1 MAEPAGHGG
10 ELFHGLPS
18 CTLTLSDGD
27 SLRVLRHGAQVVSWI
42 AAGRE
47 RLYLS
52 PRSKFDGQSAIR
64 GGVPICFPQF
74 NQRGALP
81 RHGFARKLP
90 WQADPVQAGP
100 DLVQLT
106 LRLGDSAATRQFWP
120 QAFEATLALE
130 LRPGSLQL
138 TLGVHNTDTVPLS
151 FSGALHTYLAVADI
165 AATQLAGLEGQ
176 AEWDALSDRQAHATG
191 PLCFEG
197 EFDRVY
203 AAAPRA
209 LLLRDGAQQLVIA
222 QSASWAETVVW
233 NPGAEQ
239 GARLADLPADG
250 YAHMLCVE
258 AAQVTRPVTVA
269 PGAVWHGWQ
278 RLRIG

>member
-1 MAEPAGHGG
+1 MAEPAGHGS

-18 CTLTLSDGD
+18 QILTLPNGD
-27 SLRVLRHGAQVVSWI
+27 SLRVLHHGAQVVSWI
-42 AAGRE
+42 AGGRE

-52 PRSKFDGQSAIR
+52 PRSQFDGRSAIR

-81 RHGFARKLP
+81 KHGFVRNLP
-90 WQADPVQAGP
+90 WRADPAQARP
-100 DLVQLT
+100 DGAQLT
-106 LRLGDSAATRQFWP
+106 LRLADSEATRQFWP
-120 QAFEATLALE
+120 RAFAAMLTLE

-138 TLGVHNTDTVPLS
+138 TLAVNNTDSGPLR

-176 AEWDALSDRQAHATG
+176 AEWDALSDRHAHATG
-191 PLCFEG
+191 PLRFQG

-203 AAAPRA
+203 AAAPRT
-209 LLLRDGAQQLVIA
+209 LLLHDGAQQLAIA
-222 QSASWAETVVW
+222 QSASWAQTVVW
-233 NPGAEQ
+233 NPGAEK
-239 GARLADLPADG
+239 GAQLADLPADG

-258 AAQVTRPVTVA
+258 AAQVTQPITVA
-269 PGAVWHGWQ
+269 PGAVWQGWQ
-278 RLRIG
+278 RLRIA